1 MLTFAVRACYY
12 CDSFLESPSR
22 KRQKELVVMKKITV
36 RIFSIALAMILLL
49 SACGTAAAPESE
61 SAGAAPAESTTAP
74 DNVTPDAEP
83 NAEEPAEPEEPEGE
97 VELTM
102 AVVSYMQ
109 YISATYLVGEFNNQS
124 DKYKITI
131 KDYSDGD
138 EYDRDT
144 AIMRLNV
151 DIGSGKFPDL
161 ILFDWEMAPYSYISH
176 GYLLDMLPLIDADE
190 DMSRDDIAIL
200 KALTKEGGL
209 YFLNS
214 DFAINSGV
222 GLYSRFGDRFGW
234 TLDEYLEIES
244 ESNGQ
249 YEMVYTMTSEIFIES
264 IVSRYI
270 TDSIDWTNGVC
281 DINNDTFI
289 ALLEAGKKIQEN
301 PEAKDPGI
309 MTSSTYPARLVANGK
324 RIMAVQYITNVAEL
338 AYQESLGGER
348 FSFIGEPTIDGSNGS
363 SISLNPIGIC
373 AYTEKTKGCWAFMK
387 YLLTEKE
394 INHGLPVY
402 RPRLMEEIENAKVEV
417 IEQDNAW
424 LYGESV
430 LITDEDAERFLALLE
445 DTEHLYIND
454 KAVMDIVT
462 EEAMAYFNGGQSVE
476 RTAELIQSRV
486 QIYVSEQS

>member
-1 MLTFAVRACYY
+1 
-12 CDSFLESPSR
+12 
-22 KRQKELVVMKKITV
+22 MKKITV
-36 RIFSIALAMILLL
+36 RIFSVVLAMILLL

-61 SAGAAPAESTTAP
+61 TASAAPAESTPAP
-74 DNVTPDAEP
+74 DYATPDAGP
-83 NAEEPAEPEEPEGE
+83 NAEGPAEPEEPEGE

-109 YISATYLVGEFNNQS
+109 YIDATYLVGDFNNQS

-144 AIMRLNV
+144 AIMKLNV

-161 ILFDWEMAPYSYISH
+161 ILFDWEMAPYNYISH

-209 YFLNS
+209 YFLDS
-214 DFAINSGV
+214 DFALDTAYGQ
-222 GLYSRFGDRFGW
+222 YSRFGDRYGW
-234 TLDEYLEIES
+234 TLDEYLEIQE
-244 ESNGQ
+244 ETQGQ
-249 YEMVYTMTSEIFIES
+249 VDIIYNMTVENFIES
-264 IVSRYI
+264 ILARYVM
-270 TDSIDWTNGVC
+270 DSIDWTNGVC
-281 DINNDTFI
+281 DLQNDQFI
-289 ALLEAGKKIQEN
+289 ALLEAGGKIQER
-301 PEAKDPGI
+301 PENLEPGYI
-309 MTSSTYPARLVANGK
+309 MTRDNYPAKLVAKGAQ
-324 RIMAVQYITNVAEL
+324 IINVAVCMNVAQL

-348 FSFIGEPTIDGSNGS
+348 FSFVGLPTIDGSNGS
-363 SISLNPIGIC
+363 SISINPIGIC
-373 AYTEKTKGCWAFMK
+373 TYTEHPKGCWEYMK
-387 YLLTEKE
+387 YMLTEKE

-402 RPRLMEEIENAKVEV
+402 KPRLMEELENAKVEV
-417 IEQDNAW
+417 VEQDNAA
-424 LYGESV
+424 LFGESV
-430 LITDEDAERFLALLE
+430 LITDEDAERFLDLLE

-486 QIYVSEQS
+486 QLYVSEQS